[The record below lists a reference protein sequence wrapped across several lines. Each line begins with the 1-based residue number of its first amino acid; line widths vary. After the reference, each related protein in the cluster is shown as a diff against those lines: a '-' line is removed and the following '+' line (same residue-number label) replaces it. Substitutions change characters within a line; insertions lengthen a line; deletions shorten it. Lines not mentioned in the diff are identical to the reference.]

1 MNPANVLK
9 VDLTPGQVG
18 LSFLLAFSLAFIWAT
33 VYRKTHSGV
42 AYTRSFFLT
51 LMLISP
57 IVTMVMMAI
66 GSNVALSLGLVGSLS
81 IIRFRT
87 VIKDA
92 KDMVFL
98 FLAIAI
104 GLCSGA
110 NAWLVAVIGTLAIS
124 AIAIVMSKIGHGGA
138 GSADYILIFRS
149 SQKEPWNAVSPAAQ
163 DLISWKQLRGVTDID
178 SGTEFEYTYN
188 VRLASKAAPE
198 RVVGEFSKNGGVRQ
212 VTMIAPE
219 NHLDL

>member
-1 MNPANVLK
+1 MNPANVLR
-9 VDLTPGQVG
+9 VDLTPGQIG
-18 LSFLLAFSLAFIWAT
+18 LSFLLSFALAFIWAT

-51 LMLISP
+51 LMMISP
-57 IVTMVMMAI
+57 IVTMVMLAI
-66 GSNVALSLGLVGSLS
+66 GSNVALSLGLVGALS

-92 KDMVFL
+92 KDMTFL
-98 FLAIAI
+98 FLSIGV
-104 GLCSGA
+104 GLCCGA
-110 NAWLVAVIGTLAIS
+110 NAWMVAAIGTLVIS
-124 AIAIVMSKIGHGGA
+124 LITVVMSKIGHGGA

-149 SQKEPWNAVSPAAQ
+149 NQKEPWNSVSPAAQ
-163 DLISWKQLRGVTDID
+163 DLISWKQLRGVTDVD

-198 RVVGEFSKNGGVRQ
+198 RIVGEFSKTSGVRQ

>member
-124 AIAIVMSKIGHGGA
+124 AIAIVMSKISHGGA

>member
-1 MNPANVLK
+1 MNPSNVLK
-9 VDLTPGQVG
+9 VDLTPGSVA
-18 LSFLLAFSLAFIWAT
+18 LSFLLAFALSFIWAT

-57 IVTMVMMAI
+57 TVAMVMLAI
-66 GSNVALSLGLVGSLS
+66 GSNVALSLGLVGALS

-98 FLAIAI
+98 FLSIAI
-104 GLCSGA
+104 GLCCGA
-110 NAWLVAVIGTLAIS
+110 NAWTVAVIGTAMVSLIT
-124 AIAIVMSKIGHGGA
+124 IVMTKIGHDRA
-138 GSADYILIFRS
+138 SSADYILIFRS
-149 SQKEPWNAVSPAAQ
+149 NQKEPWNTFSPAAQ
-163 DLISWKQLRGVTDID
+163 DMVAWRQLRGATDVD
-178 SGTEFEYTYN
+178 SGKEFEYTYN
-188 VRLASKAAPE
+188 VRLASKTAPE
-198 RVVGEFSKNGGVRQ
+198 RVIGEFGKNEAIRQ

>member
-1 MNPANVLK
+1 MNPSNVLK
-9 VDLTPGQVG
+9 VDLTPGQMG

-51 LMLISP
+51 LLLISP

-98 FLAIAI
+98 FLAIAV
-104 GLCSGA
+104 GLCCGA

-124 AIAIVMSKIGHGGA
+124 LIALVMSKVGHGSV

-149 SQKEPWNAVSPAAQ
+149 TQKEPWETLSPAGQ
-163 DLISWKQLRGVTDID
+163 DMVTWKQLRGVTDVD

-188 VRLASKAAPE
+188 VRLASKASPE
-198 RVVGEFSKNGGVRQ
+198 RIVGEFGKNSAMKQ
-212 VTMIAPE
+212 VTMITPE
-219 NHLDL
+219 NHLEL

>member
-9 VDLTPGQVG
+9 VDLSPGVIA

-42 AYTRSFFLT
+42 AYTRSVFLT

-57 IVTMVMMAI
+57 IVTMVMLAI
-66 GSNVALSLGLVGSLS
+66 GSNVALSLGLVGALS

-92 KDMVFL
+92 KDMTFL
-98 FLAIAI
+98 FLAIGI
-104 GLCSGA
+104 GLCCGA
-110 NAWLVAVIGTLAIS
+110 NAWMVAVIGTLVVS
-124 AIAIVMSKIGHGGA
+124 AITVLMSKIGHGGA

-149 SQKEPWNAVSPAAQ
+149 NLKEPWNSVSPTAQ
-163 DLISWKQLRGVTDID
+163 DLIAWKQLRGATDVD
-178 SGTEFEYTYN
+178 SGKEFEYTYN
-188 VRLASKAAPE
+188 LRLASKAAPE
-198 RVVGEFSKNGGVRQ
+198 RVVGELSKNGGLKQ
-212 VTMIAPE
+212 VTMITPE

>member
-9 VDLTPGQVG
+9 VDLTPGQIA
-18 LSFLLAFSLAFIWAT
+18 LSFLLSFALAFIWAT

-51 LMLISP
+51 LMMISP
-57 IVTMVMMAI
+57 IVTMVMLAI
-66 GSNVALSLGLVGSLS
+66 GSNVALSLGLVGALS

-92 KDMVFL
+92 KDMTFL
-98 FLAIAI
+98 FLSIGV
-104 GLCSGA
+104 GLCCGA
-110 NAWLVAVIGTLAIS
+110 NAWMVAAIGTVVIS
-124 AIAIVMSKIGHGGA
+124 LITIVMSKIGHGGA

-149 SQKEPWNAVSPAAQ
+149 NQKEPWNAVSPSAQ
-163 DLISWKQLRGVTDID
+163 DMISWKQLRGATDVD
-178 SGTEFEYTYN
+178 SGKEFEYTYN
-188 VRLASKAAPE
+188 VRLASKASPE
-198 RVVGEFSKNGGVRQ
+198 RIVNEFSRNGTIRQ